1 MPDSSLKPAA
11 SPAIRKSRPLDY
23 APPLSAFERFSRHL
37 PSGEQFINFL
47 KNLIWVVPL
56 TLLIWVYAE
65 REQTVTLSTEPI
77 SIDVRTNAHDRIVNL
92 RLPRDKNIIVE
103 LSGPR
108 AQIDRVRELLR
119 PRPGPNSEAAVQIYV
134 DPQIDPGPQQ
144 LLTVSQIN
152 NLPVFKNNGI
162 TVKSAQPPYL
172 SVDIDVFVRRSVPV
186 RAPAEIAG
194 MLSDQTRFV
203 PDAVEIRAPKQEIE
217 KAEADGSLFVYAD
230 LPKRDE
236 LKTKTGFYAV
246 ENVPVYWP
254 GHRENV
260 SLTPLTISAK
270 LDVKQRNVEY
280 TIPSVPIVKETTGD
294 FDERFILVYDR
305 TIPNVGITGP
315 PEQIEQIKKG
325 ELKIKASLDIS
336 SLLDYKINTQ
346 DTRPLQWEL
355 PPGVSLTKET
365 KDKANVW
372 RFTIKERDR

>member
-1 MPDSSLKPAA
+1 MADSSLKPAD

-23 APPLSAFERFSRHL
+23 APPMSAIERLRRYL
-37 PSGEQFINFL
+37 PSGEQFVTFL

-77 SIDVRTNAHDRIVNL
+77 SIDVRTNDHNRIVTL

-108 AQIDRVRELLR
+108 AQLDRVRELLR
-119 PRPGPNSEAAVQIYV
+119 PRPDGEAAVQIYV
-134 DPQIDPGPQQ
+134 DPQIDAGAQQ
-144 LLTVSQIN
+144 ILTVSQIN
-152 NLPVFKNNGI
+152 NLPIFKNNGI

-172 SVDIDVFVRRSVPV
+172 SVDIDIFERRSVPV
-186 RAPAEIAG
+186 KAPPEIAG

-230 LPKRDE
+230 LPKRDD
-236 LKTKTGFYAV
+236 LKTKTGFYPV

-260 SLTPLTISAK
+260 SLTPLTVSAK
-270 LDVKQRNVEY
+270 LDVKQRDVEY
-280 TIPSVPIVKETTGD
+280 TIPSVPIVKQLTAE
-294 FDERFILVYDR
+294 FDKNYILEYPA
-305 TIPNVGITGP
+305 TIANVAVTGP
-315 PEQIEQIKKG
+315 MEQIELIKKG
-325 ELKIKASLDIS
+325 ELKVKARLDIS
-336 SLLDYKINTQ
+336 DLLNYKVGAP
-346 DTRPLQWEL
+346 DRRALQWDL
-355 PPGVSLTKET
+355 PPGISLTKET
-365 KDKANVW
+365 KERAANW
-372 RFTIKERDR
+372 EFTIRNRDG